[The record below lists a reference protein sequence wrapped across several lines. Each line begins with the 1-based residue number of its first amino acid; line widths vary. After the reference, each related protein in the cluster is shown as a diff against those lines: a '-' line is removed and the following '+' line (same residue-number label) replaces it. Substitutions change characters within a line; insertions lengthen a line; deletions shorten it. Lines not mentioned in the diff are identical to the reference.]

1 MEPTNSPTRNNQVN
15 RDERLD
21 GSKRRAVG
29 MRCNEKRA
37 NPFLNN
43 FEWRRF
49 CLIHVYGAW
58 LVCALIYADWLS
70 PFSIFVLKTGTTGIV
85 IHSGSDI
92 FRFNSLFDRWKSDRR
107 PWCYSEDAYVYRS
120 ICILVQP
127 ESQSRS
133 NVIILVILTLIWCV
147 SNYSK
152 GKIAVLA
159 IAFVSFVIMLIIF
172 HIFGKRGGIL
182 GAFVS
187 AMFVG
192 VAFFWRK
199 NK

>member
-1 MEPTNSPTRNNQVN
+1 
-15 RDERLD
+15 
-21 GSKRRAVG
+21 
-29 MRCNEKRA
+29 
-37 NPFLNN
+37 
-43 FEWRRF
+43 
-49 CLIHVYGAW
+49 
-58 LVCALIYADWLS
+58 
-70 PFSIFVLKTGTTGIV
+70 
-85 IHSGSDI
+85 
-92 FRFNSLFDRWKSDRR
+92 
-107 PWCYSEDAYVYRS
+107 
-120 ICILVQP
+120 VQP